1 MTETNNTADEAV
13 EDVGEEVAEAT
24 EEVETAED
32 NSKESDAAG
41 DDATDEDEVTED
53 DEDEEPPVRK
63 PKTNA
68 DFVALRRQK
77 KLEKAR
83 KAQGQGEDD
92 DDEDLD
98 EDEDDD
104 DVNEEDAK
112 LIDKRI
118 EQHLAPLKQKE
129 QEQEIKA
136 EIDEFVSQNPDFKP
150 FAAKAAKWA
159 KHPDWKNIPT
169 KQLMHAAAGDK
180 LLSIG
185 AKRKVAA
192 QQKAAKSKTGTNS
205 GGEAGGQKPVS
216 EMTDEEFEAEIT
228 RVKTSP
234 RS

>member
-1 MTETNNTADEAV
+1 MTETTNTADEAV
-13 EDVGEEVAEAT
+13 EDVSEEVAEAT

-32 NSKESDAAG
+32 NSNESDAAAE
-41 DDATDEDEVTED
+41 DATEEDEVTEE

-63 PKTNA
+63 PRTNA
-68 DFVALRRQK
+68 DWVAKRRADKIK
-77 KLEKAR
+77 KLKES
-83 KAQGQGEDD
+83 GDDEQGEA
-92 DDEDLD
+92 DDEDL
-98 EDEDDD
+98 EDEED
-104 DVNEEDAK
+104 DVNDEDAK

-118 EQHLAPLKQKE
+118 NRALAPLQEKE
-129 QEQEIKA
+129 QAAEVKA

-192 QQKAAKSKTGTNS
+192 QQKAAKSKTGANS
-205 GGEAGGQKPVS
+205 GGEAGGTKPVS
-216 EMTDEEFEAEIT
+216 EMTDEEMQAEII
-228 RVKTSP
+228 RVKTS
-234 RS
+234 